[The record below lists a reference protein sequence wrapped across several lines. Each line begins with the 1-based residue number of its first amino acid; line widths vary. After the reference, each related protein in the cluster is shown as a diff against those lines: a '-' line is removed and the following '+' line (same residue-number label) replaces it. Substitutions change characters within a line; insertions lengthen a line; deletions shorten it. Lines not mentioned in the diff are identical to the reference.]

1 MPEQQPS
8 STSTSE
14 NSSTSG
20 KVPPK
25 QENMFLNLGFNL
37 ILPIMILNKGERW
50 FGDFVSGFFENV
62 AVGVML
68 IAIAF
73 PIAYF
78 IYDYVKRTK
87 FNLLSILGLF
97 SVLLT
102 GMFGVLKLPVE
113 WFPIKEAAFPLVL
126 GLGVV
131 ASIFTRNSFFKAF
144 IMNPDICDVDRID
157 TALKEHNSEA
167 GFAKLIT
174 KCNWLMAASF
184 LISSILNYVIAD
196 WIVVSPTG
204 TEAFNAEVGK
214 MMGVSWVAIAI
225 PSMGL
230 MIFAMWM
237 LLSGINKLTGLKL
250 DDVLHSAKEK
260 ET

>member
-8 STSTSE
+8 STPRSE
-14 NSSTSG
+14 NSTKPG
-20 KVPPK
+20 RPPVK

-37 ILPIMILNKGERW
+37 ALPIMILNKGERW
-50 FGDFVSGFFENV
+50 FGGFVGNYFENI

-78 IYDYVKRTK
+78 VYDYLKRAK
-87 FNLLSILGLF
+87 FNLLSILGLL

-113 WFPIKEAAFPLVL
+113 WFPIKEASIPLI
-126 GLGVV
+126 LGVGV
-131 ASIFTRNSFFKAF
+131 IASNFTRNSFFKAF
-144 IMNPDICDVDRID
+144 ILNPDICDVPKIEA
-157 TALKEHNSEA
+157 ALKEHHSEA
-167 GFAKLIT
+167 AFDKLIK

-184 LISSILNYVIAD
+184 LISSVLNYVIAE

-214 MMGVSWVAIAI
+214 MMGVSWIAIAI
-225 PSMGL
+225 PSMAL
-230 MIFAMWM
+230 MLFAMWM
-237 LLSGINKLTGLKL
+237 LLSGVHKLTGLKL
-250 DDVLHSAKEK
+250 EEVLHSAKEDS
-260 ET
+260 